1 MPLTTTAT
9 ATATASTSTSTSTSY
24 TSTTGQP
31 RLTKKGTG
39 DETLLIKARLLC
51 SQCPA
56 LLALPRLLLRLA
68 RGLPQECSEPAFLRT
83 QYNRHAC
90 FGLRVLARG
99 NYGKSSL
106 LGMPKAYSFAFL
118 RVRRFCS
125 LFNNSIMSQSRGD
138 RVFARA
144 VSMAPWLTHLR
155 R

>member
-9 ATATASTSTSTSTSY
+9 ATATASTSTSTSY

-68 RGLPQECSEPAFLRT
+68 RGLPQELNVPNRLSCEHNTIGMHVLDCGSWPAATTVSPACWVCLKPTVLRFSEFV
-83 QYNRHAC
+83 
-90 FGLRVLARG
+90 G
-99 NYGKSSL
+99 S
-106 LGMPKAYSFAFL
+106 
-118 RVRRFCS
+118 
-125 LFNNSIMSQSRGD
+125 
-138 RVFARA
+138 
-144 VSMAPWLTHLR
+144 APYLTTA
-155 R
+155 